1 MIPFVI
7 PFVDRYPS
15 TIDRCEDRRGYAKP
29 SSSDAVGWAAVAARG
44 GDRVAADGSRNVSHV
59 GLRKDLSLSLSAE
72 MPRRTDDFR
81 RGGGKEGRTA
91 TLPTNS
97 FRSSGE

>member
-1 MIPFVI
+1 MLLDGQRWRHAEEIVSRRM
-7 PFVDRYPS
+7 DRGMSVTSVYER
-15 TIDRCEDRRGYAKP
+15 I
-29 SSSDAVGWAAVAARG
+29 
-44 GDRVAADGSRNVSHV
+44 
-59 GLRKDLSLSLSAE
+59 SLSLSAE